1 MTVPRDI
8 QHTEAPAP
16 GGASNHPSKQ
26 PHGENSVLIK
36 LIEKIAE
43 EDPERPFVLMPSSDK
58 AQDGWKPVTFLQLNN
73 AINYLAYSL
82 SNTITRSPDDE
93 EFPTVAYVGSN
104 DIRYAIIVF
113 ACIKAGFKAL
123 FISPR
128 NTTAV
133 QLSLFE
139 NTRCHVLYC
148 TESMKAMM
156 EPCLDQRRMQVC
168 VIDSLDHLLNAS
180 TLSFPYDRSIDQ
192 SRWDPLV
199 VLHTSGSTG
208 IPKPILVWQGTFYAF
223 ENMLRKGPHQ
233 GCPFALADWGEKG
246 VKALL
251 SMPMFHGA
259 GVYATISSIFTG
271 STTVMPIMN
280 KPLSAE
286 SVLESLEYSGAQG
299 VVLPPSIVEGIA
311 ASEKGIEALTKLEFL
326 KFAGGNLSPAVGDA
340 LVERGIKLGSLIGS
354 TEAFPYALHSPIDP
368 KLWQYFVFD
377 SETMGIDWRPC
388 GPNEYEQV
396 ICRKD
401 PSDPGNQAIF
411 YVFPEL
417 SEWDTKDIFRPH
429 PTLKD
434 HWLHVGRADDIIVFS
449 NSEKLNPVS
458 IEAAVSG
465 HPLVKGALVVGQ
477 MKFQAALII
486 EPVDEAVPKNEN
498 EAQAFIDQIWP
509 VIERAN
515 SETVAHGRITK
526 NLVAIADSSMPFF
539 RAGKETVQRA
549 STIALYKDFIE
560 SLYEKAE
567 VEEGDADSVVL
578 NLDNEANLAQSIIS
592 VFQTKLG
599 VGSLEPDI
607 DFFSAGMDSLQIM
620 TATKILKAAL
630 RSANVET
637 TAFVPQVVYRYPTAQ
652 KLSRHILSIRD
663 GSVDHDSVAKEI
675 AETERLVIKYTENLP
690 ASKANRTSPEENNQ
704 TILLTG
710 TTGSLGAYMLDTL
723 CRVPTVKTIIALNRA
738 DDGGASRQPSI
749 NESRGLTQDFSKVE
763 FLHADL
769 DLPDLGLGKS
779 KYDNLLGSVD
789 RIIHNAWPVN
799 FNISVSSFE
808 SSICGVRH
816 LVDFSAA
823 ADKDVPIVFISS
835 IGTAD
840 GWSSSDKVPEE
851 ALNDIT
857 LPQMGYG
864 RSKLAASLIL
874 DAAVDKS
881 GIHAASVR
889 VGQIAGPRAE
899 KGMWNRQEFIPS
911 LIASSVYLGVLP
923 DSLGPQQELTWTPIE
938 DVSGLILDIAGI
950 TAPKSVTEICG
961 YFHGVNPSIAD
972 WSDIAPAVKNF
983 YGDGMKIVSLE
994 EWVDKLEASAKDKN
1008 LDLDRNPGVK
1018 LIDTYR
1024 GLLEAKKAG
1033 KVLRFSMERTK
1044 SHSPTI
1050 REAGPVTPDLM
1061 INWCRQWGF

>member
-16 GGASNHPSKQ
+16 GGASTCLSKQ

-93 EFPTVAYVGSN
+93 EFPTIAYIGSN

-148 TESMKAMM
+148 TELMKAMM

-208 IPKPILVWQGTFYAF
+208 IPKPILVRQGTFYAF

-526 NLVAIADSSMPFF
+526 NLVAIADPSLPFF

-592 VFQTKLG
+592 AFQTKLG
-599 VGSLEPDI
+599 VDSLEPAT

-620 TATKILKAAL
+620 TATKIFKAAL
-630 RSANVET
+630 RSENIET
-637 TAFVPQVVYRYPTAQ
+637 TAFVPQVLYRYPTAQ
-652 KLSRHILSIRD
+652 KLSRHILAIRD
-663 GSVDHDSVAKEI
+663 GSVDHDSMTKEI
-675 AETERLVIKYTENLP
+675 AETERLVSKYTENLP
-690 ASKANRTSPEENNQ
+690 ASKANKTSPEEHNQ
-704 TILLTG
+704 TIILTG
-710 TTGSLGAYMLDTL
+710 TTGSLGAYILDTL
-723 CRVPTVKTIIALNRA
+723 CRLPTVKTIIALNRA
-738 DDGGASRQPSI
+738 DDGGASRQPST

-769 DLPDLGLGKS
+769 SLPDLGLGKS

-808 SSICGVRH
+808 SSIRGVRH

-857 LPQMGYG
+857 LPRMGYG

-874 DAAVDKS
+874 DAAVEKS

-889 VGQIAGPRAE
+889 VGQIAGPRA
-899 KGMWNRQEFIPS
+899 KTGMWNRQEFIPS

-923 DSLGPQQELTWTPIE
+923 DSLGPQQEITWTPIE

-950 TAPKSVTEICG
+950 TAPKSVTDICG

-983 YGDGMKIVSLE
+983 YRDGMKIVSLE

-1008 LDLDRNPGVK
+1008 LYLDRNPGVK